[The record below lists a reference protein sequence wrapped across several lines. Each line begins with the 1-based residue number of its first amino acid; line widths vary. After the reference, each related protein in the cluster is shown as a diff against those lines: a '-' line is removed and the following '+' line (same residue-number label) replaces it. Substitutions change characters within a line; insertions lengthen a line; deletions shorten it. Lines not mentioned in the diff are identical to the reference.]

1 VDAMS
6 KPSNEELAR
15 ALVIAEKMRESGDDP
30 DFVAKSLLSHN
41 YRLGYLEAVYNAVER
56 YLHSGLAE
64 REHTVLLKTLEKAR
78 KSEERTSGGEHTDI
92 GLS

>member
-1 VDAMS
+1 MS
-6 KPSNEELAR
+6 KPTKEELDR
-15 ALVIAEKMRESGDDP
+15 ALVVAKMMRESGNDP

-41 YRLGYLEAVYNAVER
+41 YRLGYLEAVYEAVEH

-64 REHTVLLKTLEKAR
+64 REHTVLLRTLEKAR
-78 KSEERTSGGEHTDI
+78 GSEERTSGGEHTEL